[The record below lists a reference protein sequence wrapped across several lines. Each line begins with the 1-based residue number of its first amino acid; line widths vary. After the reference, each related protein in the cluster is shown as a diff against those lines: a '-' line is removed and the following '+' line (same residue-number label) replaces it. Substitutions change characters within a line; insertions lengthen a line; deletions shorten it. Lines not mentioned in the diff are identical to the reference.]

1 MIEIPEYNSGTSADA
16 NSTKPEAGAAAVAS
30 ATSSS
35 QSSPMIDYQ
44 KMLAEVAAKFLKRTF
59 STLVKLKFGF
69 LDSALGP
76 RFILE
81 F

>member
-1 MIEIPEYNSGTSADA
+1 MMEIPEYNSGTSADA
-16 NSTKPEAGAAAVAS
+16 TSSKPEAGAAAIAS

-44 KMLAEVAAKFLKRTF
+44 KMLAEVAAKFSKGTLG
-59 STLVKLKFGF
+59 TLVKLKFGA

-76 RFILE
+76 RLILE